1 MTLSAVR
8 TIASLWLPPLALM
21 ALIFFL
27 SGQPN
32 LSSGLGLIDLVGRK
46 LVHAVEFGLL
56 CFLWWRALSTLGP
69 PRAALVAATAIAVAY
84 AITDELHQSFVPT
97 RNGAPGDVAIDTAGA
112 LIAVVLVRR
121 RAGLARLPP
130 PREATS
136 TSPEALPRPAGST
149 TTPPATD
156 AASRRP

>member
-1 MTLSAVR
+1 MT
-8 TIASLWLPPLALM
+8 TFQLPVDGEVHFARWMHPGERPKTLTQSSVDALR
-21 ALIFFL
+21 AFL
-27 SGQPN
+27 
-32 LSSGLGLIDLVGRK
+32 R
-46 LVHAVEFGLL
+46 
-56 CFLWWRALSTLGP
+56 
-69 PRAALVAATAIAVAY
+69 
-84 AITDELHQSFVPT
+84 
-97 RNGAPGDVAIDTAGA
+97 PGDVAIDTAGA